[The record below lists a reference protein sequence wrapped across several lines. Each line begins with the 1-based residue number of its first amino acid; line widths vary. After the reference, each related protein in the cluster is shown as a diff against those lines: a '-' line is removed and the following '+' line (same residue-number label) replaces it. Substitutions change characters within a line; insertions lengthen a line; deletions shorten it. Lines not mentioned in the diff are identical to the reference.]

1 MQPEIRNTRDGST
14 TLFSDRFGQHYHNP
28 NGAVAESLHVFF
40 ETPGLIR
47 DIQNRSALRL
57 FETGFGTGLNLLLF
71 DLLLNACHYPHQAE
85 FISVEAWPVSAD
97 TVSGFSFGAYDEL
110 TEKIPLLEEL
120 FSALTEG
127 WNEVEISDR
136 CNLKLYVGTIEQFF
150 HEEVKIRE
158 VDYFLHDPF
167 SPEVNP
173 ELWQADL
180 FCELHKM
187 AKPQAIISTY
197 CAASSARAA
206 MAVAGWFVAIAPG
219 ALGKREMTV
228 ASPDP
233 GRLTPYKRVNEK
245 RLAERYSRGDFP
257 VLSQK

>member
-40 ETPGLIR
+40 ETQGLIR
-47 DIQNRSALRL
+47 DIQNRIPLRL

-71 DLLLNACHYPHQAE
+71 DLLLNTCHYPHQAE

-97 TVSGFSFGAYDEL
+97 TVSGFSFGAHDEL
-110 TEKIPLLEEL
+110 TEKIPLLEKI
-120 FSALTEG
+120 FSSLKRG
-127 WNEVEISDR
+127 WNNVEISTR
-136 CNLKLYVGTIEQFF
+136 CTLRLYVGTMEQFF
-150 HEEVKIRE
+150 HDEVKIRE
-158 VDYFLHDPF
+158 VNYFLHDPF
-167 SPEVNP
+167 SPEVNR

-180 FCELHKM
+180 FCELKKM
-187 AKPQAIISTY
+187 AEPQAILSTY

-206 MAVAGWFVAIAPG
+206 MAAAGWSVAKAPG

-233 GRLTPYKRVNEK
+233 VRLTPYPRVNEE
-245 RLAERYSRGDFP
+245 RLAERLRRGDF
-257 VLSQK
+257 SDK